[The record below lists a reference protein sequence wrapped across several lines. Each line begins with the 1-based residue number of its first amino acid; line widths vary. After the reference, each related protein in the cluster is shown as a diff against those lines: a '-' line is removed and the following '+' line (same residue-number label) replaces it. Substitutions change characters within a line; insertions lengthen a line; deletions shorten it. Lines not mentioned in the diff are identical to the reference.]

1 MLDSVLGTI
10 KGKQD
15 MSHYQLHLCFF
26 IFWISLFC
34 NAYADDIQLPKGL
47 IKYEPIAARD
57 IIRGKFKSRGSI
69 LLAPIMTDWLENFQ
83 KFYPNI
89 HFDVKTGGTGIAID
103 ALLNGK
109 ATFATMGRPINAQEL
124 NLFIEKKG
132 YRPTELRVIM
142 DAVRVIVNR
151 HNPISQ
157 LSLKQLDAI
166 FSSTRK
172 CGAPYPI
179 DTWEEFGW
187 VPKEGDLTPIERH
200 IFFKKA
206 GTRHFFQ
213 RRALCGAQYK
223 PNANEKSITFVD
235 MTKAISQSLTAIGFV
250 ALGVVD
256 YGVKSLAIVKQR
268 FHPYYLPTQENI
280 SSSKYP
286 LSRYIYVYVDKPPK
300 YKMPLSLQEFFKFVF
315 SRQGQQIVVNHKVV
329 PLPVKCV
336 KEEIQKLLEGE

>member
-1 MLDSVLGTI
+1 
-10 KGKQD
+10 
-15 MSHYQLHLCFF
+15 MSHHQLLMCFF

-34 NAYADDIQLPKGL
+34 SGAYATDIQLPKGL
-47 IKYEPIAARD
+47 IKYQPITARH

-69 LLAPIMTDWLENFQ
+69 LLKPIMIDWLKEF
-83 KFYPNI
+83 KKYYPNI
-89 HFDVKTGGTGIAID
+89 NFDVKAGGTGIAIN

-109 ATFATMGRPINAQEL
+109 ATFATMGRSISAVEL
-124 NLFIEKKG
+124 SRFIEKKG

-151 HNPISQ
+151 HNPITQ
-157 LSLKQLDAI
+157 LSLKQIDAI

-172 CGAPYPI
+172 CGAPYSI

-213 RRALCGAQYK
+213 IKSLCGGQYK

-235 MTKAISQSLTAIGFV
+235 MTKAISKSLTAIGFV

-280 SSSKYP
+280 SSGKYP

-300 YKMPLSLQEFFKFVF
+300 YKMPLSWQEFFKFVF
-315 SRQGQQIVVNHKVV
+315 SVQGQQIVVNHNVV
-329 PLPVKCV
+329 PLPVKLV